1 MGETVSGGKIR
12 VKAYSVLRMT
22 AHLLPPSGNGPYRV
36 LRAFSQKGV
45 RLLHGSLVD
54 PEEAQSSC
62 LKAILDSAR
71 GTVFEQENG
80 LHTGLDLDGFR
91 TAVPIRTYSDQQRL
105 FDRVAAGDA
114 NVLTRHPVKQLLVT
128 SGTTGPAKYLPVTE
142 VWEKRVSLAQE
153 MWRLGLVKDREAI
166 TRGKVLTLVSPAIEG
181 RLPSGLDFGSNTGRM
196 HARQPWMVRLRY
208 PAPPA
213 VHSLAD
219 PLLRLYC
226 TLRFALQHDISS
238 ITTANPSTLL
248 LMARKLEEW
257 AEFFAKDLVE
267 GTLCQGPAA
276 QLSPALQKSLGR
288 KAKKCA
294 APTDWKMSRLWD
306 LASIH
311 CWKGGS
317 AGFFLDQF
325 EAAIGGEVPVR
336 EVGITASEGYFAL
349 PLSDE
354 DPGGV
359 AWLGAHLL
367 EFVDAAGKAFWAW
380 EVEEGETYRLVISTT
395 AGLYRYDLG
404 DLVQVVGWAG
414 RVPRLRF
421 VRKAEAMLNMTG
433 EKVTQDHVLA
443 AARSAFGAACLAGI
457 TARMAPVNPPRV
469 ELAVE
474 WLPGRAVER
483 PDLAGDFD
491 LALRRENVEYDS
503 KRKSERLG
511 LAQIRILP
519 PGSYVQWRARKAAQ
533 GAPDAQIKDLVIA
546 WRDGEWEGLVQ
557 SSARPA

>member
-1 MGETVSGGKIR
+1 V
-12 VKAYSVLRMT
+12 
-22 AHLLPPSGNGPYRV
+22 
-36 LRAFSQKGV
+36 
-45 RLLHGSLVD
+45 
-54 PEEAQSSC
+54 
-62 LKAILDSAR
+62 
-71 GTVFEQENG
+71 
-80 LHTGLDLDGFR
+80 
-91 TAVPIRTYSDQQRL
+91 RTYAEQQES
-105 FDRVAAGDA
+105 FERVAAGEP
-114 NVLTRHPVKQLLVT
+114 NVLTRHSVKQLLVT

-142 VWEKRVSLAQE
+142 IWEKRVGLAQE

-166 TRGKVLTLVSPAIEG
+166 TRGKVLTLVSPAVEG
-181 RLPSGLDFGSNTGRM
+181 HLPSGLAFGSNTGRM

-219 PLLRLYC
+219 PMVRLYC
-226 TLRFALQHDISS
+226 TLRFALQHTISS
-238 ITTANPSTLL
+238 ITTANPSTIL

-257 AEFFAKDLVE
+257 AEFLAQDLVE
-267 GTLCQGPAA
+267 GTVRQGPASR
-276 QLSPALQKSLGR
+276 LSPALQKSLGR
-288 KAKKCA
+288 KAKKRP
-294 APTDWKMSRLWD
+294 APRDWKLMDLWD

-325 EAAIGGEVPVR
+325 EAAIGGIIPVR

-349 PLSDE
+349 PLSDD

-367 EFVDAAGKAFWAW
+367 EFVDASGRAHWAW
-380 EVEEGETYRLVISTT
+380 EVQAGETYRLVISTT

-433 EKVTQDHVLA
+433 EKVTQNQVLA
-443 AARSAFGAACLAGI
+443 AASAVFGSAHLAGV
-457 TARMAPVNPPRV
+457 TARMEPVNPPRV

-474 WLPGRAVER
+474 WLPGCAVQR
-483 PDLAGDFD
+483 TDFAGVFD
-491 LALRRENVEYDS
+491 VALRRENVEYDS
-503 KRKSERLG
+503 KRKTERLG
-511 LAQIRILP
+511 LPIIRILP
-519 PGSYVQWRARKAAQ
+519 PGTYAIWRSNKVAQ
-533 GAPDAQIKDLVIA
+533 GAPDTQIKDLVIA
-546 WRDGEWEGLVQ
+546 WRDGEWEDLVRA
-557 SSARPA
+557 SNRHA